1 MKKVFS
7 VIVALAMMLM
17 GCTAFA
23 ATDITDGVIK
33 VEGVGALQNPN
44 PAAGYR
50 AAKMDAMRNALEE
63 AQGVYIDSETTV
75 RDSVMASDVIKTR
88 INGMIKGAKVVQR
101 YKDADGYHVVIEFPV
116 HGAQSL
122 AAAVMPATATTPAPL
137 PAATTFVPEIPAS
150 TGPYTGLIVDCTGL
164 GLETAMAPGVFTADN
179 QLVYGKANF
188 SYDQV
193 VNKGYV
199 GYARSINSGVSRAG
213 SNPLIVRA
221 LSVQGFV
228 NPVVSSTDA
237 ARILSENQITGFLGQ
252 GNVVFVK

>member
-1 MKKVFS
+1 
-7 VIVALAMMLM
+7 
-17 GCTAFA
+17 
-23 ATDITDGVIK
+23 
-33 VEGVGALQNPN
+33 
-44 PAAGYR
+44 
-50 AAKMDAMRNALEE
+50 
-63 AQGVYIDSETTV
+63 
-75 RDSVMASDVIKTR
+75 
-88 INGMIKGAKVVQR
+88 
-101 YKDADGYHVVIEFPV
+101 
-116 HGAQSL
+116 
-122 AAAVMPATATTPAPL
+122 
-137 PAATTFVPEIPAS
+137 
-150 TGPYTGLIVDCTGL
+150 
-164 GLETAMAPGVFTADN
+164 MAPGVFTADN

>member
-1 MKKVFS
+1 MKKILS
-7 VIVALAMMLM
+7 AIIALSIMLIS
-17 GCTAFA
+17 CTVFA
-23 ATDITDGVIK
+23 ATDITDDVLT
-33 VEGVGALQNPN
+33 VEGIGAKQNIN
-44 PAAGYR
+44 AAAGYR
-50 AAKMDAMRNALEE
+50 AAKIDAMRNALEA

-75 RDSVMASDVIKTR
+75 KDSMMINDTIRTR
-88 INGMIKGAKVVQR
+88 INGTIRGARIVKM
-101 YKDADGYHVVIEFPV
+101 YADGDGYHVVIEVPI

-122 AAAVMPATATTPAPL
+122 AAAVMPATTAAPDPL
-137 PAATTFVPEIPAS
+137 PTVTSFVSEIPVS

-193 VNKGYV
+193 INKGYV
-199 GYARSINSGVSRAG
+199 GYARSLTNGVGRAG

-221 LSVQGFV
+221 QSVQRFV
-228 NPVVSSTDA
+228 NPVVSAADA
-237 ARILSENQITGFLGQ
+237 AKILSENQRTGFLGM